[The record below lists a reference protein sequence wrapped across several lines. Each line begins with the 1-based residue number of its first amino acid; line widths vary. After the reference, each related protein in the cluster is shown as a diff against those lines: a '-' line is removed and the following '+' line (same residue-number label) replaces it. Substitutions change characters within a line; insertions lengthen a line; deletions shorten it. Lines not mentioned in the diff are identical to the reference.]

1 MEYEEELNYIDQWY
15 CKLKGTEYIKD
26 YSEIRFFEHTSVS
39 ITVTK
44 EILKKFNP
52 KEEKYIVRGVVKDDG
67 EQVITVTYIL

>member
-1 MEYEEELNYIDQWY
+1 MEYAEELNYIDKWY
-15 CKLKGTEYIKD
+15 CKLKGTEYTED
-26 YSEIRFFEHTSVS
+26 YSETRFFKHTSVS

>member
-1 MEYEEELNYIDQWY
+1 MEYAEELDYINKWY
-15 CKLKGTEYIKD
+15 CKLKGTEYIRD
-26 YSEIRFFEHTSVS
+26 YGEIRFFEHTSVS